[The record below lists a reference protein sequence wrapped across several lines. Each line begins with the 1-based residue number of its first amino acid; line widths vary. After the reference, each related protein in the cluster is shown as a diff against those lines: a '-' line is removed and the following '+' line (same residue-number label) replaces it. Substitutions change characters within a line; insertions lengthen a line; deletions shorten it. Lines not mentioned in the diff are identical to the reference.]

1 MKIIKNY
8 IYNLSYQVLIVILP
22 LILAPYVSR
31 VIGPEGVGVYSYS
44 YSIVTIFGLFSSL
57 GITSYGNREIAKCG
71 DDKDQRSQV
80 FWEIMM
86 YKFVCSIIV
95 FIGYMGYLTFCVKNN
110 QVAFYFQIFNL
121 LSFMLDISWFFEG
134 VQNFRIKTIRCAV
147 VKIISVFLVF
157 YLIKDSSDTN
167 TYVLILSLGAF
178 FIQASLWFFLPRYI
192 SLKFKYTHMIR
203 RHGKYLLLLSIPVF
217 ARYFYNTT
225 DRIMLGALINMEEV
239 GYYENVQSITLTITN
254 VLTSMGAVI
263 MPQMTF
269 LYAKKEV
276 SSIQQYNDCVFHLIC
291 FLAVGAMFGFM
302 GIADTFIPSFYGDKF
317 YVCVPLLKLIA
328 PTIVFVG
335 LSDIMRSLY
344 LLPKY
349 KDKEYVTALVFGA
362 AANFIINFMLI
373 PQLKSTGAIIGT
385 LAAEFFVLFIQGWF
399 IRKEIKLIYY
409 VKKITPYLLAGSLIL
424 ISSTLLEMLDISLI
438 ITCILQVMIGSI
450 LYSLCIC
457 FYIYRYEKDI
467 FQMIMDLVLRLG
479 KKEEVS

>member
-1 MKIIKNY
+1 
-8 IYNLSYQVLIVILP
+8 
-22 LILAPYVSR
+22 
-31 VIGPEGVGVYSYS
+31 
-44 YSIVTIFGLFSSL
+44 
-57 GITSYGNREIAKCG
+57 
-71 DDKDQRSQV
+71 
-80 FWEIMM
+80 
-86 YKFVCSIIV
+86 
-95 FIGYMGYLTFCVKNN
+95 
-110 QVAFYFQIFNL
+110 
-121 LSFMLDISWFFEG
+121 MLDISWFFEG

-362 AANFIINFMLI
+362 V
-373 PQLKSTGAIIGT
+373 IGT

-399 IRKEIKLIYY
+399 IRKEIKLTYY